1 MADQTTTTKESP
13 TSFDSADAE
22 TDPPILEI
30 TDVTKDF
37 GDLRAVDVPS
47 LQLRDGEF
55 FTLVGPSGS
64 GKSTL
69 LRMISGLETP
79 SSGQIHIAGEDV
91 TTTPANKRPTALIF
105 QHFQLFPHKTV
116 AENIAFPLKMSGGV
130 GKAERQ
136 SRASELLEF
145 VDLRGYEDK
154 YPEQLSG
161 GEQQRISL
169 ARGLISEPDILL
181 LDEPLASLD
190 RNLREQLQVEL
201 RKFQRRLGTTFIY
214 VTHNQEVALTMSDR
228 IAVMDGGTVEQLGE
242 PMDVYKKPET
252 EFVATFLGEV
262 NTIDGTVASTNGSTA
277 VVSQGDVRLAGRAG
291 GGLTAGES
299 ARICIKSEAISIE
312 DGGHPEDATLTGTLT
327 DEIFTGKN
335 INYFVKP
342 EKVDSVSEELI
353 VSEAAN
359 NIHEL
364 TIGQSVEI
372 SWEPSN
378 AHVFPTEE

>member
-1 MADQTTTTKESP
+1 MADKTTTMEKP
-13 TSFDSADAE
+13 ATSVDSTDAE
-22 TDPPILEI
+22 IDPPVLEI
-30 TDVTKDF
+30 ENIIKDF

-47 LQLRDGEF
+47 LKLRDGEF

-69 LRMISGLETP
+69 LRMIAGLETP
-79 SSGQIHIAGEDV
+79 SSGKIEISGDDV
-91 TTTPANKRPTALIF
+91 TTVPANKRPTALIF

-116 AENIAFPLKMSGGV
+116 VENIAFPLKMNGV
-130 GKAERQ
+130 GKAERRD
-136 SRASELLEF
+136 RASELLGF
-145 VDLRGYEDK
+145 VDLEGYEEK
-154 YPEQLSG
+154 YPKQLSG

-242 PMDVYKKPET
+242 PMDVYQKPET

-291 GGLTAGES
+291 SELTVGES
-299 ARICIKSEAISIE
+299 ARFCIKSETISIGDE
-312 DGGHPEDATLTGTLT
+312 KPTGDSTLTGTLQ

-335 INYFVKP
+335 VNYLVEP
-342 EKVDSVSEELI
+342 NEVDLNAEELI

-359 NIHEL
+359 NRHEL
-364 TIGQSVEI
+364 TPGDTVEL

>member
-1 MADQTTTTKESP
+1 MPDQTTTIEDSTESV
-13 TSFDSADAE
+13 DSPAAKP
-22 TDPPILEI
+22 DPPILEI
-30 TDVTKDF
+30 EDIIKDF

-47 LQLRDGEF
+47 LTLRDGEF

-69 LRMISGLETP
+69 LRMIAGLETP
-79 SSGQIHIAGEDV
+79 SSGRIKISGEDV
-91 TTTPANKRPTALIF
+91 TTVPANKRPTALIF

-116 AENIAFPLKMSGGV
+116 AENIAFPLKMNGV

-145 VDLRGYEDK
+145 VDLEGYGKK

-228 IAVMDGGTVEQLGE
+228 IAVMDGGSVEQLGE
-242 PMDVYKKPET
+242 PMNVYKQPET

-262 NTIDGTVASTNGSTA
+262 NTVDGTIASTDGSTA
-277 VVSQGDVRLAGRAG
+277 VVSKGDIKLTGRAG
-291 GGLTAGES
+291 SDLAMGES
-299 ARICIKSEAISIE
+299 ARLCIKSEAINIE
-312 DGGHPEDATLTGTLT
+312 DGNAAKDTTVTGTLQ

-335 INYFVKP
+335 VNYFVKP
-342 EKVDSVSEELI
+342 DGVDLNQDELI

-359 NIHEL
+359 NRHEL
-364 TIGQSVEI
+364 NTGDTVTL
-372 SWEPSN
+372 SWEPSS
-378 AHVFPTEE
+378 AHIFPTEE

>member
-1 MADQTTTTKESP
+1 MSDEATTIGKSTTSV
-13 TSFDSADAE
+13 SA
-22 TDPPILEI
+22 TDPEVASPILEI
-30 TDVTKDF
+30 ENIVKDF

-47 LQLRDGEF
+47 LTLRDGEF

-79 SSGQIHIAGEDV
+79 TSGHTYISGEEV
-91 TTTPANKRPTALIF
+91 TGAPANKRPTALIF
-105 QHFQLFPHKTV
+105 QDFQLFPHKTV
-116 AENIAFPLKMSGGV
+116 VENIAFPLKMDGV
-130 GKAERQ
+130 GKTERR

-145 VDLRGYEDK
+145 VDLKGYEEK
-154 YPEQLSG
+154 YPKQLSG

-201 RKFQRRLGTTFIY
+201 RKFQRRLGITFIY

-228 IAVMDGGTVEQLGE
+228 IAVMDGGNIEQLGK
-242 PMDVYKKPET
+242 PMEVYQKPET

-262 NTIDGTVASTNGSTA
+262 NSIEGTVESTDRSTA
-277 VVSQGDVRLAGRAG
+277 VLKHRDVRLSGRVG
-291 GGLTAGES
+291 SDLSVGDS
-299 ARICIKSEAISIE
+299 ARFNVKSEALRIAAG
-312 DGGHPEDATLTGTLT
+312 DPPADATLTGTLT

-335 INYFVKP
+335 INYLVKP
-342 EKVDSVSEELI
+342 VDIDIDADELI
-353 VSEAAN
+353 VSEAAVN
-359 NIHEL
+359 RHEL
-364 TIGQSVEI
+364 SPGDTVRL
-372 SWEPSN
+372 SWEPSD
-378 AHVFPTEE
+378 AHIFPTEE

>member
-1 MADQTTTTKESP
+1 MSDQTTTIENSTE
-13 TSFDSADAE
+13 SADSSAAG

-30 TDVTKDF
+30 EDIIKDF

-47 LQLRDGEF
+47 ITLRDGEF

-69 LRMISGLETP
+69 LRMIAGLETP
-79 SSGQIHIAGEDV
+79 SSGRIKISGEDV
-91 TTTPANKRPTALIF
+91 TTVPANKRPTALIF
-105 QHFQLFPHKTV
+105 QHFQLFPHKPV
-116 AENIAFPLKMSGGV
+116 AENIAFPLKMNGV

-136 SRASELLEF
+136 SRASELLKF
-145 VDLRGYEDK
+145 VDLEGYEKK

-228 IAVMDGGTVEQLGE
+228 IAVMDGGSVEQLGE
-242 PMDVYKKPET
+242 PMNVYKQPET

-262 NTIDGTVASTNGSTA
+262 NTIDGTIASTDGSTA
-277 VVSQGDVRLAGRAG
+277 VVSKGGVKLTGRAG
-291 GGLTAGES
+291 SDLAVGES
-299 ARICIKSEAISIE
+299 ARLCVKSEAINIE
-312 DGGHPEDATLTGTLT
+312 DGNAAKDTRVTGTLQ

-335 INYFVKP
+335 VNYFIKP
-342 EKVDSVSEELI
+342 DEVDLNPDELI

-359 NIHEL
+359 NRHEL
-364 TIGQSVEI
+364 NTGDTVTL
-372 SWEPSN
+372 SWEPSS
-378 AHVFPTEE
+378 AHIFPTEK